1 MLVRSEIKDFVRKSL
16 LLGILLAFAIN
27 FLFTYFGSFSETA
40 SASTNEM
47 KFKKEGMN
55 YLGDTG
61 VAVSLNIG
69 LSKVDRDGTPV
80 RLYEEVIPLSS
91 ILSDQTKGR
100 DQIIA
105 SHMIAGQEYMNVL
118 RTDINK
124 LLDQSSDRQAM
135 LESFIDGLRYRGKK
149 TNEYLTTL
157 AAQRSELQKA
167 ADSATARVAVLK
179 GKLSESYSKFDAEG
193 AQSALDEYIAEK
205 NKEVSA
211 KSYIVFLDK
220 FSQTYQSLNAYNR
233 KLLDTLTA
241 NREALIKNVTVVLP
255 DSGNE
260 FMKKLDLLRNEGD
273 PVK

>member
-1 MLVRSEIKDFVRKSL
+1 
-16 LLGILLAFAIN
+16 
-27 FLFTYFGSFSETA
+27 
-40 SASTNEM
+40 M
-47 KFKKEGMN
+47 KFKKEGMT
-55 YLGDTG
+55 YLGDTA

-69 LSKVDRDGTPV
+69 LSKVDRDSTPI
-80 RLYEEVIPLSS
+80 RLYESVIPLSS

-105 SHMIAGQEYMNVL
+105 SHMIAAQEYMNVL

-124 LLDQSSDRQAM
+124 LLDQSSDRQAT

-157 AAQRSELQKA
+157 ATQRLELQKA
-167 ADSATARVAVLK
+167 ADGATARVATQK
-179 GKLSESYSKFDAEG
+179 EKLSEAYKKFDAEWV
-193 AQSALDEYIAEK
+193 QSALDEYISEK

-211 KSYIVFLDK
+211 KSYLVFLDK
-220 FSQTYQSLNAYNR
+220 FSATYQSLNAYNR
-233 KLLDTLTA
+233 KLLDTVTA

-260 FMKKLDLLRNEGD
+260 FMKKLELLRNESD